1 MSTFLVFGLRRGIL
15 SFFLSSMCLSTP
27 VFADPPPNHVPEEF
41 RDQFTMGGRIPV
53 LERYLYHPTPEGR
66 PTVFS
71 QQAVDDCVR
80 RVKRGET
87 GYYGVTDTWL
97 YQALKKYPIAGKE
110 VGIFGSTTPLY
121 ESVVLAYGGI
131 L

>member
-1 MSTFLVFGLRRGIL
+1 MSQR
-15 SFFLSSMCLSTP
+15 SSEISSLWG
-27 VFADPPPNHVPEEF
+27 V
-41 RDQFTMGGRIPV
+41 RIPV
-53 LERYLYHPTPEGR
+53 QEWYLYHPVPEGH
-66 PTVFS
+66 PTIFS
-71 QQAVDDCVR
+71 QQAVDESIR
-80 RVKRGET
+80 RVKKGET
-87 GYYGVTDTWL
+87 GYYGSTDTWL